1 MKYRDSDIT
10 LVSSD
15 RIYKFKDFLPSKD
28 FLYIK
33 LLKDNKIICCYG
45 DLCLKMFS
53 KKNKFFKYKDIKTLD
68 IDFFSDYIYNLKENS
83 SEDCSAY
90 QFVFQYKFNIENYTC
105 SVYPCNTMDKCNS
118 FDVVIRKIV
127 DDNSSDFITLL

>member
-1 MKYRDSDIT
+1 MKYKDSDIT

-15 RIYKFKDFLPSKD
+15 RIYKFKDFVPSKD
-28 FLYIK
+28 FLYLK

-45 DLCLKMFS
+45 DLSTKMFR
-53 KKNKFFKYKDIKTLD
+53 KKNKFFKYKDIKMID

-90 QFVFQYKFNIENYTC
+90 QFIFQYKDVIQNYAC
-105 SVYPCNTMDKCNS
+105 SVYPCTTNDRCNS
-118 FDVVIRKIV
+118 FDVIIRKIV
-127 DDNSSDFITLL
+127 DDNSSEFISLL